1 LVASRNPSALVSRL
15 SGCDGAT
22 DCMIRCLLVDDEVK
36 NLENLKILLQDFCQ
50 NVEVV
55 AQCQTVDDALSAIRE
70 HRPDV
75 VFLDIQMQ
83 RETGFDLLA
92 RVDRVDFDVIF
103 ITAHSEYA
111 IKAFKF
117 SAIDYLLKP
126 IDIEELKRALVR
138 VEKKSNTDM
147 AGRLEQLFQNLK
159 PKNGSAHKIAIPIAD
174 GLIFVNVD
182 NIVYCEASSNYT
194 QIFLGDGK
202 KYVVSRTLKEYEE
215 LLAEHEFF
223 RIHNSFV
230 INLNAI
236 KKYVRGDGGY
246 VVMNNDVTLDVSK
259 RRKEAFLERFGH

>member
-1 LVASRNPSALVSRL
+1 
-15 SGCDGAT
+15 
-22 DCMIRCLLVDDEVK
+22 MIRCILVDDEAK

-50 NVEVV
+50 NVEVL
-55 AQCQTVDDALSAIRE
+55 ALCQTVDEALSAI
-70 HRPDV
+70 HLQRPDV

-92 RVDRVDFDVIF
+92 RVDQVDFDVIF

-138 VEKKSNTDM
+138 IEKKANSDM

-159 PKNGSAHKIAIPIAD
+159 PKNGGAHKIAIPIAD

-194 QIFLGDGK
+194 QIFLSDGK

-259 RRKEAFLERFGH
+259 RRKEAFLEHWYSL

>member
-1 LVASRNPSALVSRL
+1 
-15 SGCDGAT
+15 
-22 DCMIRCLLVDDEVK
+22 MIRCILVDDEAK

-50 NVEVV
+50 NVEVL
-55 AQCQTVDDALSAIRE
+55 ALCQTVDEALVAIRSQK
-70 HRPDV
+70 PDV

-92 RVDRVDFDVIF
+92 RVENVDFDVVF
-103 ITAHSEYA
+103 ITAYSEYA

-126 IDIEELKRALVR
+126 IDIEELKRALAK
-138 VEKKSNTDM
+138 VEKKSNNDM

-159 PKNGSAHKIAIPIAD
+159 PKNGNAHKIAIPIAD
-174 GLIFVNVD
+174 GLVFVN
-182 NIVYCEASSNYT
+182 IETILYCEASSNYT
-194 QIFLGDGK
+194 QIFLNDGK

-215 LLAEHEFF
+215 LLSEHDFF

-246 VVMNNDVTLDVSK
+246 VVMNNDATLDVSK